1 MLGLVA
7 PGALLTRAVTKV
19 PLVARLGELKRVGIP
34 WCQAGEPGRGPR
46 WEGDHREY
54 AIAG

>member
-7 PGALLTRAVTKV
+7 PGALLTRVVTKV
-19 PLVARLGELKRVGIP
+19 PLVARSGEVKRVEIP

-46 WEGDHREY
+46 REGDHRED